1 MFLITFSKAG
11 QEDIVLTED
20 DLFDFQYEASCYSGE
35 SFELGGVNAKTLYL
49 LIDNNTQRFSRGTFA
64 NCRVKLEIDGKFFG
78 YYNTELPKRR
88 NGVIELTA
96 YDDMVKLGTEFP
108 TDYTFPQTFWAVY
121 AQCVFEAGLASEV
134 SFDNVVLNGVWD
146 NGIISAD
153 YTQYI
158 YANSCRNLVAGMAEW
173 NGGFAYIN
181 DVNKL
186 QIDKFSKTVTR
197 EYSSGDLMELDYS
210 DETVVFSKV
219 KTSQK
224 NKTYEMGTDAGYTLV
239 LKNQYIS
246 YGLDDTMFET
256 YLTKISEYY
265 TGFELTPMS
274 FTLAEPDFD
283 LHVGDRIQV
292 YDEEEQVAITGNVS
306 KIAISGNCS
315 MTVTCGGF
323 ENVSSSSGFTPT
335 SYSQIQQSKQEAKT
349 SSQTTGGTLNE
360 YKYLTDASVKF
371 NGTTYTIE
379 KDAETGLISKISDS
393 AGNEFEPEI
402 SAGITDVA
410 MHNAVFWA
418 VAMMSGFSS
427 STPLGAFAE
436 FVMDGVDLSKRRWY
450 NRLGSDY
457 MELSTNIPNPDAMST
472 GSLLLTGYNQT
483 AVYACDDPAA
493 AYIIFKN
500 VTPGYYK
507 DKYGHTKDYWAPVL
521 CRWGA
526 AGYIGVQSAIVYVD
540 GGTVRATN
548 KNYSYVI
555 GDATDDGITTNV
567 LDSNIVSDIWHIAC
581 LTRDSANN
589 IKFYVDGTLIG
600 TICTLN
606 ARDISEYHGCYIINV
621 SASAGGRA
629 ALGWG
634 ANAYRY
640 AAFCNVCHNDAQVR
654 EYSLRLLSK
663 YAK

>member
-35 SFELGGVNAKTLYL
+35 TFELGGVNAKTLYL

-265 TGFELTPMS
+265 TVFELTPMS

-427 STPLGAFAE
+427 STPLGTFAE

-457 MELSTNIPNPDAMST
+457 MELSTRVPNPDAMST
-472 GSLLLTGYNQT
+472 GSLLLTSYNQI

-507 DKYGHTKDYWAPVL
+507 DKYGNTKDYWAPVL

-526 AGYIGVQSAIVYVD
+526 ASYFGVQSAIVYVD

-548 KNYSYVI
+548 KYSYAI
-555 GDATDDGITTNV
+555 DDADDGITTNI

-606 ARDISEYHGCYIINV
+606 ARDISEYHGYYVINAY
-621 SASAGGRA
+621 ASDSGTR

-634 ANAYRY
+634 ANAYKY

>member
-11 QEDIVLTED
+11 QEDIILTED

-35 SFELGGVNAKTLYL
+35 SFELGGVNAKSLYL

-78 YYNTELPKRR
+78 YYNSELPKRR

-96 YDDMVKLGTEFP
+96 YDDMVKLDTEFP

-181 DVNKL
+181 DDNKL

-197 EYSSGDLMELDYS
+197 EYNSGDLMELDYS
-210 DETVVFSKV
+210 DETVVFTKV

-224 NKTYEMGTDAGYTLV
+224 NKTYEMGADAGYTLV

-283 LHVGDRIQV
+283 LHIGDRIQV
-292 YDEEEQVAITGNVS
+292 YDEEEQVTVTGNVS
-306 KIAISGNCS
+306 KIVISGNCS

-335 SYSQIQQSKQEAKT
+335 SYSQIQQSKQEAKA

-410 MHNAVFWA
+410 AHNAVFWA
-418 VAMMSGFSS
+418 VAMCRG
-427 STPLGAFAE
+427 LGKPK
-436 FVMDGVDLSKRRWY
+436 FVMDGIFGMFTPDTRDIANSRWRNSVSGYNDITLSGGSENGSALHFNPWEYGSLICDEPNTVYAILRADYKSAGGMTWFPLITKHLSIDSKY
-450 NRLGSDY
+450 YGFDIFSLFGQESDY
-457 MELSTNIPNPDAMST
+457 NTIAFS
-472 GSLLLTGYNQT
+472 
-483 AVYACDDPAA
+483 AV
-493 AYIIFKN
+493 
-500 VTPGYYK
+500 
-507 DKYGHTKDYWAPVL
+507 
-521 CRWGA
+521 
-526 AGYIGVQSAIVYVD
+526 
-540 GGTVRATN
+540 
-548 KNYSYVI
+548 
-555 GDATDDGITTNV
+555 
-567 LDSNIVSDIWHIAC
+567 
-581 LTRDSANN
+581 
-589 IKFYVDGTLIG
+589 
-600 TICTLN
+600 
-606 ARDISEYHGCYIINV
+606 ARDIPSSVDSSGFHIVCYTRGSGKISLYIDSVLVGAQNRIYTGNYGGNMLLNF
-621 SASAGGRA
+621 SNRGGRIPENHELTSTDIVLCAFGSQYHDA
-629 ALGWG
+629 ATVQK
-634 ANAYRY
+634 NMAY
-640 AAFCNVCHNDAQVR
+640 
-654 EYSLRLLSK
+654 LMKK
-663 YAK
+663 YNIGGNT

>member
-35 SFELGGVNAKTLYL
+35 TFELGGVNAKTLYL

-96 YDDMVKLGTEFP
+96 YDDMVKLDTEFP

-181 DVNKL
+181 DDNKL

-283 LHVGDRIQV
+283 LHIGDRIQV
-292 YDEEEQVAITGNVS
+292 YDEEEQVTVTGNVS

-335 SYSQIQQSKQEAKT
+335 SYSQIQQSKQEAKA

-360 YKYLTDASVKF
+360 YKYLTDTSVKF

-379 KDAETGLISKISDS
+379 KDADTGLISKISDS

-418 VAMMSGFSS
+418 VAMCRGISKTAFIMDGIFGMFTPDTRDIANSRWRNSVSGYNDITLSGGSENGSALHYNPGEYGSLICDEPNTVYAILRADYKSAGGMTWFPLITKHLSIDSKYYGFDIFSLFGQESDYNTIAFSAVARDIPSSVDSSGF
-427 STPLGAFAE
+427 
-436 FVMDGVDLSKRRWY
+436 
-450 NRLGSDY
+450 
-457 MELSTNIPNPDAMST
+457 
-472 GSLLLTGYNQT
+472 
-483 AVYACDDPAA
+483 
-493 AYIIFKN
+493 
-500 VTPGYYK
+500 
-507 DKYGHTKDYWAPVL
+507 H
-521 CRWGA
+521 
-526 AGYIGVQSAIVYVD
+526 IVCY
-540 GGTVRATN
+540 
-548 KNYSYVI
+548 
-555 GDATDDGITTNV
+555 
-567 LDSNIVSDIWHIAC
+567 
-581 LTRDSANN
+581 TRDSGKILLYIDSVLVGAQNRIYTGN
-589 IKFYVDGTLIG
+589 YGGNML
-600 TICTLN
+600 LN
-606 ARDISEYHGCYIINV
+606 FSNR
-621 SASAGGRA
+621 GGRIPENHELTSTDIVLCAFGSQYHDA
-629 ALGWG
+629 ATVQK
-634 ANAYRY
+634 NTAYLMKKY
-640 AAFCNVCHNDAQVR
+640 NVGGNT
-654 EYSLRLLSK
+654 
-663 YAK
+663 

>member
-11 QEDIVLTED
+11 QEDIILTED

-35 SFELGGVNAKTLYL
+35 SFELGGVNAKSLYL

-78 YYNTELPKRR
+78 YYNSELPKRR

-96 YDDMVKLGTEFP
+96 YDDMVKLDTEFP

-181 DVNKL
+181 DDNKL

-197 EYSSGDLMELDYS
+197 EYNSGDLMELDYS
-210 DETVVFSKV
+210 DETVVFTKV

-224 NKTYEMGTDAGYTLV
+224 NKTYEMGADAGYTLV

-283 LHVGDRIQV
+283 LHIGDRIQV
-292 YDEEEQVAITGNVS
+292 YDEEEQVTVTGNVS
-306 KIAISGNCS
+306 KIVISGNCS

-335 SYSQIQQSKQEAKT
+335 SYSQIQQSKQEAKA

-402 SAGITDVA
+402 SAGLTDVA
-410 MHNAVFWA
+410 AHNAVFWA
-418 VAMMSGFSS
+418 VAMCRG
-427 STPLGAFAE
+427 LGKPK
-436 FVMDGVDLSKRRWY
+436 FVMDGIFGMFTPDTRDIANSRWRNSVSGYNDITLSGGSENGSALHFNPGEYGSLICDEPNTVYAILRADYKSAGGMTWFPLITKHLSIDSKY
-450 NRLGSDY
+450 YGFDIFSLFGQESDY
-457 MELSTNIPNPDAMST
+457 NTIAFS
-472 GSLLLTGYNQT
+472 
-483 AVYACDDPAA
+483 AV
-493 AYIIFKN
+493 
-500 VTPGYYK
+500 
-507 DKYGHTKDYWAPVL
+507 
-521 CRWGA
+521 
-526 AGYIGVQSAIVYVD
+526 
-540 GGTVRATN
+540 
-548 KNYSYVI
+548 
-555 GDATDDGITTNV
+555 
-567 LDSNIVSDIWHIAC
+567 
-581 LTRDSANN
+581 
-589 IKFYVDGTLIG
+589 
-600 TICTLN
+600 
-606 ARDISEYHGCYIINV
+606 ARDIPSSVDSSGFHIVCYTRGSGKISLYIDSVLVGAQNRIYTGNYGGNMLLNF
-621 SASAGGRA
+621 SNRGGRIPENHELTSTDIVLCAFGSQYHDA
-629 ALGWG
+629 ATVQK
-634 ANAYRY
+634 NMAY
-640 AAFCNVCHNDAQVR
+640 
-654 EYSLRLLSK
+654 LMKK
-663 YAK
+663 YNIGGNT

>member
-35 SFELGGVNAKTLYL
+35 TFELGGVNAKTLYL

-96 YDDMVKLGTEFP
+96 YDDMVKLDTEFP

-181 DVNKL
+181 DDNKL
-186 QIDKFSKTVTR
+186 QIDKFSKTITR
-197 EYSSGDLMELDYS
+197 EYSSGDFMELDYS

-219 KTSQK
+219 RTSQK

-427 STPLGAFAE
+427 STPLGTFAE
-436 FVMDGVDLSKRRWY
+436 FVMDGVDLPKRRWY

-457 MELSTNIPNPDAMST
+457 MELSTKVPNPDAMST
-472 GSLLLTGYNQT
+472 GSLLLTSYNQI

-507 DKYGHTKDYWAPVL
+507 DKYGNTKDYWAPVL

-526 AGYIGVQSAIVYVD
+526 AGYFGVQSAIVYVD

-548 KNYSYVI
+548 KYSYAI
-555 GDATDDGITTNV
+555 DDADDGITTNI

-606 ARDISEYHGCYIINV
+606 ARDISEYHGYYVINAY
-621 SASAGGRA
+621 ASDSGTR

-634 ANAYRY
+634 ANAYKY

>member
-35 SFELGGVNAKTLYL
+35 TFELGGVNAKTLYL

-181 DVNKL
+181 DDNKL

-265 TGFELTPMS
+265 TVFELTPMS

>member
-35 SFELGGVNAKTLYL
+35 TFELGGVNAKTLYL

-181 DVNKL
+181 DDNKL

>member
-35 SFELGGVNAKTLYL
+35 TFELGGVNAKTLYL

-96 YDDMVKLGTEFP
+96 YDDMVKLDTEFP

-181 DVNKL
+181 DDNKL
-186 QIDKFSKTVTR
+186 QIDKFSKTITR
-197 EYSSGDLMELDYS
+197 EYSSGDFMELDYS

-219 KTSQK
+219 RTSQK

-427 STPLGAFAE
+427 STPLGTFAE

-457 MELSTNIPNPDAMST
+457 MELSTRVPNPDAMST
-472 GSLLLTGYNQT
+472 GSLLLTSYNQI

-507 DKYGHTKDYWAPVL
+507 DKYGNTKDYWTPVL

-526 AGYIGVQSAIVYVD
+526 ASYFGVQSAIVYVD

-548 KNYSYVI
+548 KYSYAI
-555 GDATDDGITTNV
+555 DDADDGITTNI

-606 ARDISEYHGCYIINV
+606 ARDISEYHGYYVINAY
-621 SASAGGRA
+621 ASDSGTR

-634 ANAYRY
+634 ANAYKY

>member
-181 DVNKL
+181 DDNKL

-436 FVMDGVDLSKRRWY
+436 FVMDGVDLPKRRWY

-457 MELSTNIPNPDAMST
+457 MELSTKVPNPDAMST
-472 GSLLLTGYNQT
+472 GSLLLTSYNQT

-507 DKYGHTKDYWAPVL
+507 DKYGNTKDYWAPVL

-526 AGYIGVQSAIVYVD
+526 ASYFGVQSAIVYVD

-548 KNYSYVI
+548 KYSYAI
-555 GDATDDGITTNV
+555 DGADDGITTNI

-606 ARDISEYHGCYIINV
+606 ARDISEYHGYYVINAY
-621 SASAGGRA
+621 ASDSGTR

-634 ANAYRY
+634 ANAYKY

>member
-11 QEDIVLTED
+11 QEDIILTED

-35 SFELGGVNAKTLYL
+35 SFELGGVNAKSLYL

-78 YYNTELPKRR
+78 YYNSELPKRR

-96 YDDMVKLGTEFP
+96 YDDMVKLDTEFP

-181 DVNKL
+181 DDNKL

-197 EYSSGDLMELDYS
+197 EYNSGDLMELDYS
-210 DETVVFSKV
+210 DETVVFTKV

-224 NKTYEMGTDAGYTLV
+224 NKTYEMGADAGYTLV

-283 LHVGDRIQV
+283 LHIGDRIQV
-292 YDEEEQVAITGNVS
+292 YDEEEQVTVTGNVS
-306 KIAISGNCS
+306 KIVISGNCS

-335 SYSQIQQSKQEAKT
+335 SYSQIQQSKQEAKA

-410 MHNAVFWA
+410 AHNAVFWA
-418 VAMMSGFSS
+418 VAMCRG
-427 STPLGAFAE
+427 LGKPK
-436 FVMDGVDLSKRRWY
+436 FVMDGIFGMFTPDTRDIANSRWRNSVSGYNDITLSGGTENGSALHFNPGEYGSLICDEPNTVYAILRADYKSAGGMTWFPLITKHLSIDSKY
-450 NRLGSDY
+450 YGFDIFSLFGQESDY
-457 MELSTNIPNPDAMST
+457 NTIAFS
-472 GSLLLTGYNQT
+472 
-483 AVYACDDPAA
+483 AV
-493 AYIIFKN
+493 
-500 VTPGYYK
+500 
-507 DKYGHTKDYWAPVL
+507 
-521 CRWGA
+521 
-526 AGYIGVQSAIVYVD
+526 
-540 GGTVRATN
+540 
-548 KNYSYVI
+548 
-555 GDATDDGITTNV
+555 
-567 LDSNIVSDIWHIAC
+567 
-581 LTRDSANN
+581 
-589 IKFYVDGTLIG
+589 
-600 TICTLN
+600 
-606 ARDISEYHGCYIINV
+606 ARDIPSSVDSSGFHIVCYTRGSGKISLYIDSVLVGAQNRIYTGNYGGNMLLNF
-621 SASAGGRA
+621 SNRGGRIPENHELTSTDIVLCAFGSQYHDA
-629 ALGWG
+629 ATVQK
-634 ANAYRY
+634 NMAY
-640 AAFCNVCHNDAQVR
+640 
-654 EYSLRLLSK
+654 LMKK
-663 YAK
+663 YNIGGNT

>member
-35 SFELGGVNAKTLYL
+35 TFELGGVNAKTLYL

-96 YDDMVKLGTEFP
+96 YDDMVKLDTEFP

-181 DVNKL
+181 DDNKL

-335 SYSQIQQSKQEAKT
+335 SYSQIQQSKQDAKT

-360 YKYLTDASVKF
+360 YKYLTNTSVKF
-371 NGTTYTIE
+371 NGVTYTVE

-410 MHNAVFWA
+410 AHNAVFWA
-418 VAMMSGFSS
+418 VAMCRGISKM
-427 STPLGAFAE
+427 AFI
-436 FVMDGVDLSKRRWY
+436 MDGIFGMFTPDTRDIANSRWRNSVSGYNDITLSG
-450 NRLGSDY
+450 GS
-457 MELSTNIPNPDAMST
+457 ENGSALHFNPGEY
-472 GSLLLTGYNQT
+472 GSLICDEPNTVYCVTDVEFKQVSSETWIPLITKKIAPDRPNYGYDLFSLCLADKRNLLS
-483 AVYACDDPAA
+483 
-493 AYIIFKN
+493 F
-500 VTPGYYK
+500 
-507 DKYGHTKDYWAPVL
+507 
-521 CRWGA
+521 
-526 AGYIGVQSAIVYVD
+526 SAIICDIISEADSSEIHTVCYTRDNGKAYLYIDSVLVGTQLSVYRGNYSGNMLLNYSSR
-540 GGTVRATN
+540 GGVIPSEHELGGSNFYMCAFGSQYHDEATVRNNSAYLM
-548 KNYSYVI
+548 KKYKI
-555 GDATDDGITTNV
+555 GGNT
-567 LDSNIVSDIWHIAC
+567 
-581 LTRDSANN
+581 
-589 IKFYVDGTLIG
+589 
-600 TICTLN
+600 
-606 ARDISEYHGCYIINV
+606 
-621 SASAGGRA
+621 
-629 ALGWG
+629 
-634 ANAYRY
+634 
-640 AAFCNVCHNDAQVR
+640 
-654 EYSLRLLSK
+654 
-663 YAK
+663 